1 MKILHIEDRF
11 HPGLGHQINNFAK
24 LHDPRI
30 EFHILSSNSF
40 YPWKGSNPKEIITI
54 SDKDFEKKYNVIIHR
69 TNILFE
75 IHSRVWMKKLKKIIL
90 DINPDVIYAHGIETF
105 STIRVILSKL
115 SKKYTTFTDT
125 HTLLGQSKNKFVGS
139 LFYFLF
145 KRTVVPV
152 MNKRN
157 IGVFFTADENGMILK
172 DIYRIRE
179 NNIHSCLI
187 GTDTSK
193 FYFDDIQRKSLR
205 EQYNIKNTDIAII
218 YTGKH
223 NVIKQPHLVLEAVK
237 NLERKNTIKLFLFFI
252 GSKDEKYFKKHFGER
267 SNYKFELI
275 YITEIENDELYK
287 YYSMADIAIFPKEN
301 TLSTLDVQACKLP
314 VILEDNQTNRDRIRN
329 SGLLYKKNNLSDLS
343 DKIYELITNNELRK
357 KLGENGLVLI
367 EEVYDYKKIISDM
380 ENILTK
386 NEP

>member
-90 DINPDVIYAHGIETF
+90 DINPDVIYAHGVETF

-172 DIYRIRE
+172 DIYGIRG
-179 NNIHSCLI
+179 NNIYSCLI

-193 FYFDDIQRKSLR
+193 FYFDDVQRKSLR
-205 EQYNIKNTDIAII
+205 EQYNINENDIAII

-252 GSKDEKYFKKHFGER
+252 GSKVEKYFKKHFDEL
-267 SNYKFELI
+267 SNYKFEFI
-275 YITEIENDELYK
+275 YIPEIENDELYK

-343 DKIYELITNNELRK
+343 DKINELITNNELRK

-367 EEVYDYKKIISDM
+367 EEIYDYKKIISDM

>member
-1 MKILHIEDRF
+1 MKVLHVEDRF
-11 HPGLGHQINNFAK
+11 HPGLGHQINNFAR
-24 LHDPRI
+24 LHDPKI
-30 EFHILSSNSF
+30 EFHILSSDSF
-40 YPWKGSNPKEIITI
+40 YPWKGTDPKEIFNI
-54 SDKDFEKKYNVIIHR
+54 SDKEFEKKYNVKIHR
-69 TNILFE
+69 TDILFE
-75 IHSRVWMKKLKKIIL
+75 IHSRVWMKKLKKTIL

-105 STIRVILSKL
+105 SAIRVILSKL
-115 SKKYTTFTDT
+115 SNKYTTFTDT

-172 DIYRIRE
+172 DIYGIRG
-179 NNIHSCLI
+179 NNIYSCLI

-205 EQYNIKNTDIAII
+205 EQYNIDENDIAII

-223 NVIKQPHLVLEAVK
+223 NDIKKPHLVLEAVK
-237 NLERKNTIKLFLFFI
+237 NLNVSNSKELFLFFV
-252 GSKDEKYFKKHFGER
+252 GSKDTKYFAKHFKE
-267 SNYKFELI
+267 NYDYGFKVF
-275 YITEIENDELYK
+275 YIPEIKNDELYK

-343 DKIYELITNNELRK
+343 DKINELITNNELRK

-380 ENILTK
+380 ENILIK

>member
-11 HPGLGHQINNFAK
+11 HPGLGHQVNNFAK
-24 LHDPRI
+24 LHDPKI

-40 YPWKGSNPKEIITI
+40 YPWKGTDVKELIDV
-54 SDKDFEKKYNVIIHR
+54 SDKEFERKYDVIIHR
-69 TNILFE
+69 TDMLFE
-75 IHSRVWMKKLKKIIL
+75 IHSRVWMKKLKKTIL
-90 DINPDVIYAHGIETF
+90 DIDPEVIYVHGIETF
-105 STIRVILSKL
+105 SAIRVILSKL

-125 HTLLGQSKNKFVGS
+125 HTLLGQSKNKFIGS
-139 LFYFLF
+139 LFYFVF
-145 KRTVVPV
+145 KRTVIPLI
-152 MNKRN
+152 NKRN
-157 IGVFFTADENGMILK
+157 IGIFFTANENGMILK
-172 DIYRIRE
+172 DIYKINE

-193 FYFDDIQRKSLR
+193 FYFDDVQRKSLR
-205 EQYNIKNTDIAII
+205 DQYNIKENDVAII

-237 NLERKNTIKLFLFFI
+237 NLERRNTVKLFLFFV
-252 GSKDEKYFKKHFGER
+252 GSKDEKYFLKHFSVQ
-267 SNYKFELI
+267 SNNKFEYI
-275 YITEIENDELYK
+275 YIPEVENDELYK
-287 YYSMADIAIFPKEN
+287 YYSMADIAVFPKEN

-329 SGLLYKKNNLSDLS
+329 SGLLYEKNNIKDLS
-343 DKIYELITNNELRK
+343 DKIYKLITNYELRK
-357 KLGENGLVLI
+357 ELGENGLVLI
-367 EEVYDYKKIISDM
+367 KEVYDYKKIISET